1 MYRFKPDYA
10 KSRQRIEAFWERQ
23 VLDRPVVQFDLMRP
37 PNEQMPLP
45 ESRHGS
51 ARARWLD
58 AEYQAQWHLAA
69 LSNRE
74 FLGDTLPVAFPN
86 LGPELFAA
94 FYGCPLHFGDY
105 GTSWTEPILHDWDQM
120 DQIQMDWENPWLA
133 KLHEMTDAFLAVGR
147 DTFITGMTD
156 WHPGGDWLAA
166 VRDPANLAMDLI
178 LEPEGVKRLLARAEE
193 DYYRVYDVFYAKLRA
208 HGQPIATWL
217 PLVAEGR
224 YYVPSNDFSYMIS
237 PAMFNEFFLPGLAR
251 ECAFLERSIYH
262 VDGPGALRHLDAILS
277 IPELDAVQWVYGAGN
292 EGFHRWVEV
301 YRCIQ
306 GAGKGVEVICGFDE
320 IEAVMATLSPEGL
333 FLSVQEVPNREA
345 GLDML
350 ARLTRWCAGKSW
362 PGARISSRAKTA

>member
-208 HGQPIATWL
+208 HGQPITTWL